1 MNNDH
6 APYNNKIEAERS
18 MQSLAFSTATP
29 PDAVLA
35 KFEVCHTQ
43 DLEEARRWGE
53 RIFCENRLR
62 SQGHQSSVDTRIYYR
77 RLGGIGLG
85 RMSYGGDITIDPGV
99 LDSFAL
105 IQMPIRGEEVIEF
118 GSRQVCSTPSQ
129 ASVINAHLPCRIH
142 HRKDTEK
149 LIMRVDRSLLERI
162 CQQHLGRT
170 LQKPVEFLPDM
181 PLDTV
186 GGQRWMRM
194 VGWIYDNLSNDEG
207 SLPPLLAAQFEQAMV
222 TALLTCQ
229 PSNYSAE
236 LFADEEQSI
245 APAFVKRVERY
256 IEEHAH
262 EPISIVEMAEHV
274 GVSSRSL
281 FAGFRRFRNTS
292 PMLYL
297 KEVRLR
303 RVHEELQQSSAGS
316 TTVTAVAFR
325 WGFSHLGHFTTDYK
339 RRFGESPSET
349 LAR

>member
-170 LQKPVEFLPDM
+170 LPKPVEFLPAM
-181 PLDTV
+181 PLDTPE
-186 GGQRWMRM
+186 GQRWMRM
-194 VGWIYDNLSNDEG
+194 VGWIYDNLSNVEG

-229 PSNYSAE
+229 PNNYSAE
-236 LFADEEQSI
+236 LCADEAQSI
-245 APAFVKRVERY
+245 APAFVKRVERF

-262 EPISIVEMAEHV
+262 EPITIVDMAEHA

-281 FAGFRRFRNTS
+281 FTGFRRFRNTS
-292 PMLYL
+292 PMLHL

-303 RVHEELQQSSAGS
+303 SVNEELKRQGPGT